1 MNFQP
6 ETIYHI
12 YNRGNQ
18 QRQIFFKRDNYIY
31 FLEKLRKY
39 VVPRCDILCWCLM
52 PNHFHLLAYTTEQS
66 VAPLQKSNIPSQH
79 LTEGIRLLLSSY
91 AKGIQKQER
100 FTGNLFQQKTKAKCV
115 SDKNGNYALTSFH
128 YVHQNPFNA
137 KLVKAIEDWE
147 FSSFL
152 DYLERRRGTI
162 CNKELAIKVLGL
174 DMRYFYEE
182 SYNAIPENDVKN
194 IFEDVNST
202 RNHQP

>member
-1 MNFQP
+1 M
-6 ETIYHI
+6 
-12 YNRGNQ
+12 
-18 QRQIFFKRDNYIY
+18 
-31 FLEKLRKY
+31 
-39 VVPRCDILCWCLM
+39 
-52 PNHFHLLAYTTEQS
+52 
-66 VAPLQKSNIPSQH
+66 
-79 LTEGIRLLLSSY
+79 
-91 AKGIQKQER
+91 
-100 FTGNLFQQKTKAKCV
+100 